1 MNRKTEHEQAERNDQ
16 RHDRR
21 LGDDA
26 GEIADQQMG
35 HRVERPGDVGLVLFR
50 EHDDDHIRKQ
60 VTFFQE
66 EKGNERN
73 GESRDHRIAD
83 RRNDRREQV
92 IDHADVEQRLDLFG
106 NRIDQRELALADR
119 ENAPDETLE
128 RHQRLLERL
137 DDLRNVER
145 GELADFLENDRH
157 EKPEDSH
164 DDDPDREQRAQ
175 GGQRAREP
183 RPPDMQ
189 PRKQVGQRL
198 ADNRQNGRHQNIG
211 DHVAEIPHQKEN
223 HCRDSACN
231 EISV

>member
-1 MNRKTEHEQAERNDQ
+1 MNEMEKAAIT
-16 RHDRR
+16 
-21 LGDDA
+21 
-26 GEIADQQMG
+26 
-35 HRVERPGDVGLVLFR
+35 VSPTV
-50 EHDDDHIRKQ
+50 
-60 VTFFQE
+60 VTID
-66 EKGNERN
+66 
-73 GESRDHRIAD
+73 ES
-83 RRNDRREQV
+83 QV